1 MVVVADLQKQRLSQ
15 LELEFETEQD
25 VLIVEFDTEREMLVR
40 QNQKE
45 LTELQDIIFAMEQ
58 EFAER
63 ENEAKNEFQSIR
75 DELKNKVRCTNN
87 NNSSNNND
95 NNPANK
101 EPFLNQLARVI
112 LVHNWYRS
120 TSICFRVYSRVYKS
134 SACCHKF

>member
-15 LELEFETEQD
+15 LELEFDTEQD

-75 DELKNKVRCTNN
+75 DELKNKVRCTDNN
-87 NNSSNNND
+87 NSNNND
-95 NNPANK
+95 NNNNDNNCIPVNYSVISS
-101 EPFLNQLARVI
+101 EMHSNLQFLC
-112 LVHNWYRS
+112 
-120 TSICFRVYSRVYKS
+120 T
-134 SACCHKF
+134 